1 VTPGVRRITSAGL
14 VALVIA
20 AGCRSSERQAAE
32 AARNSSQVAVTAEQ
46 KQLWQDAAEKGDAP
60 GLQRVPVP
68 QDPVRDRERPVIQSK
83 PVPPQPITIPEE
95 VVSQIR
101 IVGSP
106 KGPLGDYK
114 GTATV
119 GEAKE
124 DTIPLTLGS
133 GATLTLLVRA
143 GGKPL
148 PVAKGDVVDV
158 FYKTR
163 QDPDV
168 PDEAIAIRTKSG
180 AGIAHVAQAAPKVV
194 GLTVP
199 LFDVFAQ
206 QLEKPGLPVSITAL
220 NFKDSATFS
229 DGQIRSLGDL
239 MVMVLG
245 TTSSP
250 FTLNVLVWRNP

>member
-1 VTPGVRRITSAGL
+1 VTSGVRRITSAGL
-14 VALVIA
+14 VALVMA

-32 AARNSSQVAVTAEQ
+32 AARNSSQVAVTEEQ
-46 KQLWQDAAEKGDAP
+46 KQLWQDAAENAGAP

-68 QDPVRDRERPVIQSK
+68 QDPVRDRERPVIPSN
-83 PVPPQPITIPEE
+83 PVPPQPVTIPPE
-95 VVSQIR
+95 VISQIR
-101 IVGSP
+101 IAGSP

-114 GTATV
+114 GPATV
-119 GEAKE
+119 GEAKG
-124 DTIPLTLGS
+124 DMIPLTLGS

-148 PVAKGDVVDV
+148 PVTKGDVVDV
-158 FYKTR
+158 FYKNR
-163 QDPDV
+163 QDPEV

-180 AGIAHVAQAAPKVV
+180 AGIAHVARAAPKVV
-194 GLTVP
+194 DLTVP

-206 QLEKPGLPVSITAL
+206 QVEEPGLPVSITAL

-229 DGQIRSLGDL
+229 DGQTRPLGNL

-245 TTSSP
+245 STSSP
-250 FTLNVLVWRNP
+250 FTLNVMVWRNP

>member
-1 VTPGVRRITSAGL
+1 MTSGLRRITAAGL
-14 VALVIA
+14 VALVMA

-32 AARNSSQVAVTAEQ
+32 AARTTSQVAATPEQ
-46 KQLWQDAAEKGDAP
+46 EQLWEGAAEKRDAP

-83 PVPPQPITIPEE
+83 PVPSQPVTIPDE
-95 VVSQIR
+95 VISQIR
-101 IVGSP
+101 IVGNP
-106 KGPLGDYK
+106 KDRLADYK
-114 GTATV
+114 GPATV
-119 GEAKE
+119 GDAKG
-124 DTIPLTLGS
+124 DIIPLTLGS

-148 PVAKGDVVDV
+148 PVATGDVLDV

-180 AGIAHVAQAAPKVV
+180 AGIAHVVRSAPKVV
-194 GLTVP
+194 DLSIP

-206 QLEKPGLPVSITAL
+206 QLDKPELPVSITAL
-220 NFKDSATFS
+220 NFKDGATFS
-229 DGQIRSLGDL
+229 DGQTRSLGNL
-239 MVMVLG
+239 TVTVLG
-245 TTSSP
+245 STSSP

>member
-1 VTPGVRRITSAGL
+1 MTASVRRITSAGL
-14 VALVIA
+14 VALVMA

-32 AARNSSQVAVTAEQ
+32 AARKSSQVATTTQQ
-46 KQLWQDAAEKGDAP
+46 KELWEDAADKGDAP

-68 QDPVRDRERPVIQSK
+68 QDPVRDRERPVIESK
-83 PVPPQPITIPEE
+83 PVPSQPVTIPGE
-95 VVSQIR
+95 VISQIR
-101 IVGSP
+101 IVQHP
-106 KGPLGDYK
+106 KDPLTDYK
-114 GTATV
+114 GPATV
-119 GEAKE
+119 GEAK
-124 DTIPLTLGS
+124 DNIIPLTLGS

-180 AGIAHVAQAAPKVV
+180 AGIALVARSAPKVV
-194 GLTVP
+194 DLSVP

-206 QLEKPGLPVSITAL
+206 QVEKPGLPVSITAL

-229 DGQIRSLGDL
+229 DGQSRSLGDL

-245 TTSSP
+245 STSSP
-250 FTLNVLVWRNP
+250 FTLNVMVWRNP